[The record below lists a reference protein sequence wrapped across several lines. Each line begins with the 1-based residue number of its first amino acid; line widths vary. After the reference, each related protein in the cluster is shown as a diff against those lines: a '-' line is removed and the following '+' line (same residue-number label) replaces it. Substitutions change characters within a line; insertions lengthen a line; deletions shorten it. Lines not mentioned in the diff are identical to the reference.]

1 MDGWPHGKLVFLFEH
16 VADMQHPHPLDVD
29 YHTTPVTAPTIPNK
43 IRYLAIISA
52 HGLTSI
58 IDFGGDAMD
67 QDLIALMKLK
77 EAKRRRRTRRVTA
90 SRPLNEAMMPRIKM
104 IVSSWHRDE
113 LGNRARIIK
122 AWD

>member
-1 MDGWPHGKLVFLFEH
+1 VRIFGARCQRAILQPNIV
-16 VADMQHPHPLDVD
+16 QH
-29 YHTTPVTAPTIPNK
+29 
-43 IRYLAIISA
+43 LAIISA

-67 QDLIALMKLK
+67 QDMIALMKLK
-77 EAKRRRRTRRVTA
+77 EEKRRRRMRRVTA
-90 SRPLNEAMMPRIKM
+90 SRPVSEAMMPRIKM
-104 IVSSWHRDE
+104 IVSSWYKDE